1 MKNLKRKT
9 AQDDDSDEAGK
20 KFYDETGKF
29 HWSGESSSDSEQEEK
44 PSDRKEKEKKLKK
57 QHAKKAKKKE

>member
-29 HWSGESSSDSEQEEK
+29 HWSGESSSESEPEEK

-57 QHAKKAKKKE
+57 